1 MGPMVKHTRTMLVDD
16 LDGSPASGTVR
27 FGLDGRSYEIDLSDE
42 NAARLRAIL
51 ADYAATARSRRRSG
65 RPRRAAA
72 ARSARPGDGGAPL
85 DGRDGPSAP
94 NGAVPSPG
102 PARGRAAEPAHTG
115 PGCNGTAPV
124 SVGDACLLLLA
135 GALDGL
141 SARIARRG

>member
-1 MGPMVKHTRTMLVDD
+1 MVKHTRTTLVDD

-51 ADYAATARSRRRSG
+51 ADYAATARSRGRSA

-72 ARSARPGDGGAPL
+72 RTARPARPGDGAAPL
-85 DGRDGPSAP
+85 DGQDGPSVP
-94 NGAVPSPG
+94 DGVVPSPG
-102 PARGRAAEPAHTG
+102 PTRGPAAEPAPAG
-115 PGCNGTAPV
+115 PARNGTAPV